1 MSMFMKTLR
10 QKKWLF
16 VLVVGFLLIW
26 VLQSEWLGQWMYP
39 IPYKETIR
47 QKATDQELD
56 PLLVAAIIRVETNYI
71 AGRESRKGALGVM
84 QLMPST
90 AEWAMEQMKIRKLYT
105 MDQLKNE
112 VDPNITIG
120 TWYLKSLIKM
130 YNHNMVAAV
139 AAYNAGPGNVNE
151 WLKNGTWDGQLETA
165 KNSIPFNET
174 RLYVK
179 KVFHYYEKYKNVYT

>member
-1 MSMFMKTLR
+1 MNAFMKKLR
-10 QKKWLF
+10 SKTWLLI
-16 VLVVGFLLIW
+16 LVVGFVLLW
-26 VLQSEWLGQWMYP
+26 TLQSEWLGQWMYP
-39 IPYKETIR
+39 IPYKDTIH
-47 QKATDQELD
+47 QKAQDQELD

-71 AGRESRKGALGVM
+71 AGRESRKGAVGVM

-90 AEWAMEQMKIRKLYT
+90 AEWAMQQMKLRSHFSLE
-105 MDQLKNE
+105 QLKDE

-120 TWYLKSLIKM
+120 TWYLKSLINM
-130 YNHNMVAAV
+130 YDNNIVAAV

-151 WLKNGTWDGQLETA
+151 WLKNGTWDGSLDTA

-174 RLYVK
+174 RMYVK

>member
-1 MSMFMKTLR
+1 MNAFMKKLR
-10 QKKWLF
+10 SKTWLLI
-16 VLVVGFLLIW
+16 LVVGFVLLWI
-26 VLQSEWLGQWMYP
+26 LQSEWLGQWMYP
-39 IPYKETIR
+39 IPYKDTIQ
-47 QKATDQELD
+47 QKAQDQELD

-71 AGRESRKGALGVM
+71 AGRESRKGAVGVM

-90 AEWAMEQMKIRKLYT
+90 AEWAMQQMKLRSHFSLE
-105 MDQLKNE
+105 QLKDE

-120 TWYLKSLIKM
+120 TWYLKSLINM
-130 YNHNMVAAV
+130 YDNNIVAAV

-151 WLKNGTWDGQLETA
+151 WLKNGTWDGSLDTA

-174 RLYVK
+174 RMYVK

>member
-1 MSMFMKTLR
+1 MNAFMKKLR
-10 QKKWLF
+10 SKTWLLI
-16 VLVVGFLLIW
+16 LVVGFVLLW
-26 VLQSEWLGQWMYP
+26 TLQSEWLGQWMYP
-39 IPYKETIR
+39 IPYKDTIQ
-47 QKATDQELD
+47 QKAQDQELD

-71 AGRESRKGALGVM
+71 AGRESRKGAVGVM

-90 AEWAMEQMKIRKLYT
+90 AEWAMQQMKLRSHFSLE
-105 MDQLKNE
+105 QLKDE

-120 TWYLKSLIKM
+120 TWYLKSLINM
-130 YNHNMVAAV
+130 YDNNIVAAV

-151 WLKNGTWDGQLETA
+151 WLKNGTWDGSLDSA

-174 RLYVK
+174 RMYVK

>member
-1 MSMFMKTLR
+1 MNAFMKKLR
-10 QKKWLF
+10 SKTWLLILVLGF
-16 VLVVGFLLIW
+16 VLLW
-26 VLQSEWLGQWMYP
+26 TLQSEWLGQWMYP
-39 IPYKETIR
+39 IPYKDTIQ
-47 QKATDQELD
+47 QKAQDQELD

-71 AGRESRKGALGVM
+71 AGRESRKGAVGVM

-90 AEWAMEQMKIRKLYT
+90 AEWAMQQMKLRSHFSLE
-105 MDQLKNE
+105 QLKDE

-120 TWYLKSLIKM
+120 TWYLKSLINM
-130 YNHNMVAAV
+130 YDNNIVAAV

-151 WLKNGTWDGQLETA
+151 WLKNGTWDGSLDSA

-174 RLYVK
+174 RMYVK

>member
-1 MSMFMKTLR
+1 MKKLR
-10 QKKWLF
+10 SKTWLLI
-16 VLVVGFLLIW
+16 LVVGFVLLW
-26 VLQSEWLGQWMYP
+26 TLQSEWLGQWMYP
-39 IPYKETIR
+39 IPYKDTIH
-47 QKATDQELD
+47 QKAQDQELD

-71 AGRESRKGALGVM
+71 AGRESRKGAVGVM

-90 AEWAMEQMKIRKLYT
+90 AEWAMQQMKLRSHFSLE
-105 MDQLKNE
+105 QLKDE

-120 TWYLKSLIKM
+120 TWYLKSLINM
-130 YNHNMVAAV
+130 YDNNIVAAV

-151 WLKNGTWDGQLETA
+151 WLKNGTWDGSLDTA

-174 RLYVK
+174 RMYVK

>member
-1 MSMFMKTLR
+1 MNAFMKKLR
-10 QKKWLF
+10 SKTWLLI
-16 VLVVGFLLIW
+16 LVVGFVLLWI
-26 VLQSEWLGQWMYP
+26 LQSEWLGQWMYP
-39 IPYKETIR
+39 IPYKDTIH
-47 QKATDQELD
+47 QKAQDQELD

-71 AGRESRKGALGVM
+71 AGRESRKGAVGVM

-90 AEWAMEQMKIRKLYT
+90 AEWAMQQMKLRSHFSLE
-105 MDQLKNE
+105 QLKDE

-120 TWYLKSLIKM
+120 TWYLKSLINM
-130 YNHNMVAAV
+130 YDNNIVAAV

-151 WLKNGTWDGQLETA
+151 WLKNGTWDGSLDTA

-174 RLYVK
+174 RMYVK

>member
-1 MSMFMKTLR
+1 MSMFMRTLR

-16 VLVVGFLLIW
+16 VLFVGFLLIW

-120 TWYLKSLIKM
+120 TWYLKSLIRM
-130 YNHNMVAAV
+130 YNNNMVAAV